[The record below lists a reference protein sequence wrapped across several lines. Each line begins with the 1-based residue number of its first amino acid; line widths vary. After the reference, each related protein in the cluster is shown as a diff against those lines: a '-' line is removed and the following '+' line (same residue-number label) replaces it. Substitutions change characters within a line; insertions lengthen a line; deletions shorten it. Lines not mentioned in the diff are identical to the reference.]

1 MNFITISEMLGTD
14 GETIARKVAKI
25 MDYPFYGKEELF
37 KAADGMG
44 LLHGIEKVQ
53 IKSPPL
59 LEKFFSD
66 QPKIYLDRFQSV
78 IYEVAKKGNA
88 LFFGK
93 GSTILLRSFNCAL
106 HVFIIGSTEKRVQR
120 VMQTNNVGREVAE
133 KMVQTSDREKRGF
146 IRYAFDEGWPNPLLY
161 DLTLNTDMLAVDTAV
176 KLIVETAKAEEI
188 KACGI
193 DAVKLL
199 GKFSLQRRIE
209 SALLEAGIM
218 SPHLFFKVEDTDSV
232 RLFGAVGSSAEK
244 KEVTEILKEIKE
256 IRKIK
261 DDLAV
266 LTMR

>member
-1 MNFITISEMLGTD
+1 MNFITISEMLGTN

-25 MDYPFYGKEELF
+25 MDYPFYGREELF
-37 KAADGMG
+37 KAAEEMG
-44 LLHGIEKVQ
+44 SLHDIEKVE
-53 IKSPPL
+53 IKSPPF

-93 GSTILLRSFNCAL
+93 GSTILLRSFNCAF
-106 HVFIIGSTEKRVQR
+106 HVLVIGSTEKRIQR
-120 VMQTNNVGREVAE
+120 VMETSHVRREVAE
-133 KMVQTSDREKRGF
+133 RMVQTSDREKRGF
-146 IRYAFDEGWPNPLLY
+146 IRYAFDESWPNPLLY
-161 DLTLNTDMLAVDTAV
+161 DLTLNTDMLTSDTAI
-176 KLIVETAKAEEI
+176 KLIVEAAKAEEI

-199 GKFSLQRRIE
+199 RKFSLQRRIE
-209 SALLEAGIM
+209 SGLLEAGIM
-218 SPHLFFKVEDTDSV
+218 NPHLFFEVEDTDLV
-232 RLFGAVGSSAEK
+232 RLFGSVGSSAEK
-244 KEVTEILKEIKE
+244 KEVMEILKEIKE
-256 IRKIK
+256 IKRIK